1 MNTGI
6 LIGIATYI
14 LWGLLP
20 IFWRAIHQ
28 VPAIEILGHRMVWS
42 LLFVIAILTLRKDW
56 GWLKPALRQ
65 PRTLGTYVLA
75 AALLSVN
82 WFTYIWGVNAGFIV
96 ETSLGYFI
104 NPLVNVLLGY
114 VFLKERLRPLQW
126 GALAVALAGVLY
138 LTFSYGAFP
147 WIALTLAFSFG
158 LYGLIRKTAALN
170 SAEGLFVETAVLFLP
185 ALGFLLFHELRGT
198 GALGHVDGLTT
209 LLLIGAGAATS
220 IPLIL
225 FAAGA
230 RRVTLTTLGLL
241 QYIAPTMQFLIGVLI
256 YGGVGVAGLLLGG
269 HYLDYF
275 VLDPNPVHGQHR
287 GIFWVE
293 VGVAV
298 TVSGVMLKIF
308 YMFASR
314 GRDPE

>member
-1 MNTGI
+1 MNKGI
-6 LIGIATYI
+6 LYAAGAYVM
-14 LWGLLP
+14 WGLLP
-20 IFWRAIHQ
+20 LYWKALYD
-28 VPAIEILGHRMVWS
+28 VPSSQIVAHRLVWS
-42 LLFVIAILTLRKDW
+42 LVFVGLVLTARRNWSWLPKAIRRPRVLLIFALSGTLLTIN
-56 GWLKPALRQ
+56 WL
-65 PRTLGTYVLA
+65 V
-75 AALLSVN
+75 
-82 WFTYIWGVNAGFIV
+82 YIWGVNAGFIV

-114 VFLKERLRPLQW
+114 VFLKERMRPVQW
-126 GALAVALAGVLY
+126 AALAVALAGVLY

-158 LYGLIRKTAALN
+158 LYGLIRKTASLN
-170 SAEGLFVETAVLFLP
+170 SAEGLFVETAALFLP

-198 GALGHVDGLTT
+198 GALGHVNATTT

-256 YGGVGVAGLLLGG
+256 YGEPFGVGRVVGFGLIWLAL
-269 HYLDYF
+269 
-275 VLDPNPVHGQHR
+275 VLYTAESLIMRRRHTLAAQ
-287 GIFWVE
+287 
-293 VGVAV
+293 
-298 TVSGVMLKIF
+298 T
-308 YMFASR
+308 
-314 GRDPE
+314 

>member
-1 MNTGI
+1 MNKGAI
-6 LIGIATYI
+6 YAAGAYI

-20 IFWRAIHQ
+20 LYWRALHN
-28 VPAIEILGHRMVWS
+28 VPAGQILANRIVWS
-42 LLFVIAILTLRKDW
+42 LLFVGLVLTSRRHW
-56 GWLKPALRQ
+56 GWLREASRRPRVLLTFALSG
-65 PRTLGTYVLA
+65 TLLGI
-75 AALLSVN
+75 N
-82 WFTYIWGVNAGFIV
+82 WLVYIWGVNAGFIV

-170 SAEGLFVETAVLFLP
+170 SAEGLFVETAILFLP
-185 ALGFLLFHELRGT
+185 ALGFLLLHELRGS

-209 LLLIGAGAATS
+209 LLLIGAGAVTS

-225 FAAGA
+225 FAAAA

-256 YGGVGVAGLLLGG
+256 YGEPFGAGRIVGFGLIWLAL
-269 HYLDYF
+269 
-275 VLDPNPVHGQHR
+275 VLYTTESLMMRRRQ
-287 GIFWVE
+287 
-293 VGVAV
+293 ALAAQ
-298 TVSGVMLKIF
+298 T
-308 YMFASR
+308 
-314 GRDPE
+314 

>member
-1 MNTGI
+1 MNKGI
-6 LIGIATYI
+6 LYAAGAYL

-20 IFWRAIHQ
+20 LYWKALHD
-28 VPAIEILGHRMVWS
+28 VPSSQIVAHRLVWS
-42 LLFVIAILTLRKDW
+42 LVFVGLVLTARRNW
-56 GWLKPALRQ
+56 GWLGKAIRQ
-65 PRTLGTYVLA
+65 PRVLLIFALSGTLLT
-75 AALLSVN
+75 VN
-82 WFTYIWGVNAGFIV
+82 WLVYIWGVNAGFIV

-114 VFLKERLRPLQW
+114 VFLKERLRPMQW

-209 LLLIGAGAATS
+209 LLLIGAGAVTS

-241 QYIAPTMQFLIGVLI
+241 QYIAPTMQFLIGVLV
-256 YGGVGVAGLLLGG
+256 YGEPFGVGRVVGFGLIWAAL
-269 HYLDYF
+269 
-275 VLDPNPVHGQHR
+275 VLYTAESLMNRRRQAIPAQ
-287 GIFWVE
+287 
-293 VGVAV
+293 
-298 TVSGVMLKIF
+298 T
-308 YMFASR
+308 
-314 GRDPE
+314 

>member
-1 MNTGI
+1 MNKGI
-6 LIGIATYI
+6 LYAAGAYI

-20 IFWRAIHQ
+20 LYWKALHD
-28 VPAIEILGHRMVWS
+28 VPSSQIVAHRLVWS
-42 LLFVIAILTLRKDW
+42 LVFVGLLLTARRNW
-56 GWLKPALRQ
+56 GWLGKAIGQ
-65 PRTLGTYVLA
+65 PRVLLIFALSGTLLT
-75 AALLSVN
+75 VN
-82 WFTYIWGVNAGFIV
+82 WLVYIWGVNAGFIV

-114 VFLKERLRPLQW
+114 VFLKERLRPVQW
-126 GALAVALAGVLY
+126 AALAVALAGVLY

-158 LYGLIRKTAALN
+158 LYGLIRKTATLN

-198 GALGHVDGLTT
+198 GALGHVDTLTT
-209 LLLIGAGAATS
+209 LLLIGAGAVTS

-256 YGGVGVAGLLLGG
+256 YGEAFGIGRVIGFGLIWLALLL
-269 HYLDYF
+269 YTAESLITRRRQ
-275 VLDPNPVHGQHR
+275 VLAAQ
-287 GIFWVE
+287 
-293 VGVAV
+293 
-298 TVSGVMLKIF
+298 S
-308 YMFASR
+308 
-314 GRDPE
+314 

>member
-1 MNTGI
+1 MNKGVAYAA
-6 LIGIATYI
+6 GAYI

-20 IFWRAIHQ
+20 LYWKALHD
-28 VPAIEILGHRMVWS
+28 VPSSQIVAHRLVWS
-42 LLFVIAILTLRKDW
+42 LVFVGLVLTARRNW
-56 GWLKPALRQ
+56 GWLGKAIRQ
-65 PRTLGTYVLA
+65 PRVLLIFALSGTLLT
-75 AALLSVN
+75 VN
-82 WFTYIWGVNAGFIV
+82 WLVYIWGVNAGFIV

-114 VFLKERLRPLQW
+114 VFLKERLRPMQW

-225 FAAGA
+225 FASGA
-230 RRVTLTTLGLL
+230 RRVTLTTMGLL

-256 YGGVGVAGLLLGG
+256 FGEPFGMGRVVGFGLIWLAL
-269 HYLDYF
+269 
-275 VLDPNPVHGQHR
+275 VLYTAESLMNRRRQAIPAQ
-287 GIFWVE
+287 
-293 VGVAV
+293 
-298 TVSGVMLKIF
+298 T
-308 YMFASR
+308 
-314 GRDPE
+314 

>member
-1 MNTGI
+1 MNKGI
-6 LIGIATYI
+6 LYAAGAYV

-20 IFWRAIHQ
+20 LYWKALHE
-28 VPAIEILGHRMVWS
+28 VPSSQIVAHRLVWS
-42 LLFVIAILTLRKDW
+42 LVFVGLVLTVRRNW
-56 GWLKPALRQ
+56 GWLGKAIRQ
-65 PRTLGTYVLA
+65 PRVLLIF
-75 AALLSVN
+75 ALSGVLLTVN
-82 WFTYIWGVNAGFIV
+82 WLVYIWGVNAGFIV

-114 VFLKERLRPLQW
+114 IFLKERLRPMQW

-158 LYGLIRKTAALN
+158 LYGLIRKTATLN

-209 LLLIGAGAATS
+209 LLLIGAGAVTS

-241 QYIAPTMQFLIGVLI
+241 QYIAPTMQFLLGVLVF
-256 YGGVGVAGLLLGG
+256 GEPFGAGRVVGFGLIWLALLL
-269 HYLDYF
+269 YTF
-275 VLDPNPVHGQHR
+275 ESVLHR
-287 GIFWVE
+287 Q
-293 VGVAV
+293 
-298 TVSGVMLKIF
+298 
-308 YMFASR
+308 R
-314 GRDPE
+314 GLTQPAL

>member
-1 MNTGI
+1 MNKGI
-6 LIGIATYI
+6 LYAAGAYI

-20 IFWRAIHQ
+20 LYWKALHD
-28 VPAIEILGHRMVWS
+28 VPSSQIVAHRLVWS
-42 LLFVIAILTLRKDW
+42 LVFVGLVLTARRNW
-56 GWLKPALRQ
+56 GWLGKAIRRPRVLLIFALS
-65 PRTLGTYVLA
+65 G
-75 AALLSVN
+75 ALLTVN
-82 WFTYIWGVNAGFIV
+82 WLVYIWGVNAGFIV

-114 VFLKERLRPLQW
+114 LFLKERLRPMQW

-158 LYGLIRKTAALN
+158 LYGLIRKTATLN

-241 QYIAPTMQFLIGVLI
+241 QYIAPTMQFLLGVLVF
-256 YGGVGVAGLLLGG
+256 GEPFGAGRVVGVGLIWLALLL
-269 HYLDYF
+269 YTF
-275 VLDPNPVHGQHR
+275 ESVLHR
-287 GIFWVE
+287 Q
-293 VGVAV
+293 
-298 TVSGVMLKIF
+298 
-308 YMFASR
+308 R
-314 GRDPE
+314 GLTQPAL

>member
-1 MNTGI
+1 MNKGI
-6 LIGIATYI
+6 VYAAGAYI

-20 IFWRAIHQ
+20 LYWKALHD
-28 VPAIEILGHRMVWS
+28 VPSTQIVAHRLVWS
-42 LLFVIAILTLRKDW
+42 LVFVGLVLTARRNW
-56 GWLKPALRQ
+56 GWLGKALHQ
-65 PRTLGTYVLA
+65 PRVLLIFA
-75 AALLSVN
+75 LSGALLTVN
-82 WFTYIWGVNAGFIV
+82 WLVYIWGVNAGFIV

-114 VFLKERLRPLQW
+114 VFLKERLRPWQW

-198 GALGHVDGLTT
+198 GALGHVDARTT
-209 LLLIGAGAATS
+209 LLLIGAGAVTS

-230 RRVTLTTLGLL
+230 RRVTMTTLGLL

-256 YGGVGVAGLLLGG
+256 YGEPFGMGRVVGFGLIWLAL
-269 HYLDYF
+269 
-275 VLDPNPVHGQHR
+275 VLYTSESLIVRRRQ
-287 GIFWVE
+287 
-293 VGVAV
+293 ALAAQ
-298 TVSGVMLKIF
+298 T
-308 YMFASR
+308 
-314 GRDPE
+314 

>member
-1 MNTGI
+1 MNKGI
-6 LIGIATYI
+6 LYAAGAYV

-20 IFWRAIHQ
+20 LYWKALHE
-28 VPAIEILGHRMVWS
+28 VPSSQIVAHRLVWS
-42 LLFVIAILTLRKDW
+42 LVFVGLVLTVRRNW
-56 GWLKPALRQ
+56 AWLGKAMRQ
-65 PRTLGTYVLA
+65 PRVLLIF
-75 AALLSVN
+75 ALSGVLLTVN
-82 WFTYIWGVNAGFIV
+82 WLVYIWGVNAGFIV

-114 VFLKERLRPLQW
+114 VFLKERLRPMQW

-198 GALGHVDGLTT
+198 GALGHVDELTT
-209 LLLIGAGAATS
+209 VLLIGAGAATS

-256 YGGVGVAGLLLGG
+256 YGEPFGMGRVVGFGLIWAALVLYTAESLITRRRQALVAR
-269 HYLDYF
+269 
-275 VLDPNPVHGQHR
+275 V
-287 GIFWVE
+287 
-293 VGVAV
+293 
-298 TVSGVMLKIF
+298 
-308 YMFASR
+308 
-314 GRDPE
+314 